1 MFVCKKLVVVTGGG
15 GEIIPKLALLVQGGG
30 GAQHKHL
37 RRKTREHK
45 RLLTLKNYAAAMN
58 VAEPHHVETIGY
70 T

>member
-15 GEIIPKLALLVQGGG
+15 GETIPKLALLVQGGEG

-45 RLLTLKNYAAAMN
+45 RLLTLKNYAAAMTSPN
-58 VAEPHHVETIGY
+58 PTM
-70 T
+70 